1 MADSFSSG
9 AVTAP
14 FRSDLGNRLPDL
26 PGREGG
32 EKDRDGKQLI
42 VGRDIVLNGE
52 ITACDRL
59 VVEGSVDAKLS
70 NSREVEITEK
80 GLFKGHAE
88 VDTAI
93 IGGYFEGTLTV
104 RGRLSI
110 TATGRVS
117 GDITYGE
124 IAIEAGGQITGK
136 IAVLEAGPTA
146 SLVAAGE

>member
-14 FRSDLGNRLPDL
+14 FRSDLGGRLPDL
-26 PGREGG
+26 PGRDDSDR
-32 EKDRDGKQLI
+32 DRDGKQLI

-70 NSREVEITEK
+70 NSREVEITDK
-80 GLFKGHAE
+80 GLFKGLAE

-110 TATGRVS
+110 TETGRVAGEIS
-117 GDITYGE
+117 YGE
-124 IAIEAGGQITGK
+124 IEIKAGGQITGT
-136 IAVLEAGPTA
+136 ITVLEAGPTA
-146 SLVAAGE
+146 TLVAAGE